1 MTVKEIKKIL
11 GDKYLSKSRGQ
22 SLLLDEN
29 IAEKI
34 AGLVSPVRYEKIL
47 EIGPGLGILSRHLL
61 DRGFRV
67 IAVEIDKD
75 FCVYLKNIA
84 LDVICEDFLKVK
96 INSSFP
102 EIAVGA
108 LPFSISVPIL
118 NKIKN
123 NRDKIKE
130 WIFVLQKEVAGRFT
144 AKPSTKAYSS
154 LSVLFNILY
163 DIKCE
168 FDIKPEAF
176 FPKPDVTSTVIKGVL
191 NEEPLIE
198 VNEKFEGFLRDIFR
212 FRRKTLKNNLF
223 DYNIDGVSIDLKRR
237 SETLRKDE
245 IVQLYRECGSNS
257 Y

>member
-29 IAEKI
+29 IAGKI
-34 AGLVSPVRYEKIL
+34 AGLIYSLGYERIL

-61 DRGFRV
+61 DVGLKI

-75 FCVYLKNIA
+75 FCAYLKNIE

-96 INSSFP
+96 IDSSFP
-102 EIAVGA
+102 EVAVGA
-108 LPFSISVPIL
+108 LPFSVSVPIL
-118 NKIKN
+118 NKIKD
-123 NRDKIKE
+123 NRNKIKK
-130 WIFVLQKEVAGRFT
+130 WVFVLQKEVAERFT
-144 AKPSTKAYSS
+144 TEPSTKSYSS

-191 NEEPLIE
+191 KEAPLIE
-198 VNEKFEGFLRDIFR
+198 VDKKFEEFLRDIFR
-212 FRRKTLKNNLF
+212 FRRKTLRNNLF
-223 DYNIDGVSIDLKRR
+223 DYNISKVSIDLKRR
-237 SETLRKDE
+237 AETLTRE
-245 IVQLYRECGSNS
+245 EAVRLYRECGSDS
-257 Y
+257 